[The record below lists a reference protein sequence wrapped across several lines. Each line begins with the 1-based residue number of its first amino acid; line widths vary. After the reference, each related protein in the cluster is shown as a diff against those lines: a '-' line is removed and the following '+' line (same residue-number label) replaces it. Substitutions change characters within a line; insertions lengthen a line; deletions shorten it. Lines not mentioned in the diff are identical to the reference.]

1 MTRASQK
8 GQEFIETML
17 HKASLPP
24 GREER
29 WKWAMRKTFSQD
41 FSESETL
48 EELITNDI
56 TTGEGDRA
64 NLKEATSDDPSLVH
78 LA

>member
-8 GQEFIETML
+8 GQEFIETIL

-48 EELITNDI
+48 EELIEAMDAVGRFDYSGHGPEIVKKAWNS
-56 TTGEGDRA
+56 EG
-64 NLKEATSDDPSLVH
+64 
-78 LA
+78 